1 MSKKNKW
8 FISEEEKARY
18 IDALCDM
25 LPSLRAKA
33 GIPQDDLAKQIGVSR
48 QTFGGIER
56 KIRPMSWNTYLSLIF
71 FFDYNTATHDTLR
84 SSPAFPTDIIS
95 RFNNGGSS
103 PDIKLSAFL
112 GISDEGLMEQ
122 LDEQALYAI
131 KTVLMVEYA
140 RCTNL
145 SGEAVV
151 KSFDG
156 KSFTENL
163 SEKDIL
169 IRKTLNKIKGSKK

>member
-1 MSKKNKW
+1 
-8 FISEEEKARY
+8 
-18 IDALCDM
+18 
-25 LPSLRAKA
+25 
-33 GIPQDDLAKQIGVSR
+33 
-48 QTFGGIER
+48 
-56 KIRPMSWNTYLSLIF
+56 MSWNTYLSLIF
-71 FFDYNTATHDTLR
+71 FFDYNAATHDLLR
-84 SSPAFPTDIIS
+84 SSPAFPTEIIS

-103 PDIKLSAFL
+103 PDIKLSSFL
-112 GISDEGLMEQ
+112 GVSDESITEQ

-140 RCTNL
+140 RCANL

-156 KSFTENL
+156 KSFSGDL

-169 IRKTLNKIKGSKK
+169 IRKTLNKIKESKK